1 MRFVIFGAGG
11 VGGVVGGRLAEYG
24 HDVILIARGAHYA
37 AVRENGLRLES
48 PDRTVTLQIPI
59 VQHPSEIRWS
69 ADDVV
74 LLTMKTQDTAAALR
88 DLSGVAPA
96 DTPVVSVQNGVEN
109 ERIAL
114 RVFSRVYGVCV
125 MSPTN
130 FLKPGVVQAW
140 SAPVTG
146 LLDIGRYPT
155 GSDDVSESVAA
166 AFRVATFP
174 SEPRPD
180 IMRWKYNKLLMNLGN
195 AVEALCGQRG
205 RSNPLIAT
213 ARREGV
219 ACLEAAGIA
228 YTSDGEEALRRGD
241 LLRLAPVA
249 GQTRPGGSSWQSLQR
264 RTGNIEADY
273 LNGEIVLLGRIYGIP
288 TPVNALLQTLANRM
302 AREGRAPGSMPI
314 EEVLGQLP
322 G

>member
-24 HDVILIARGAHYA
+24 HDVTLIARGAHYG

-48 PDRTVTLQIPI
+48 PDRIVTLQIPI
-59 VQHPSEIRWS
+59 VQHPSEIRWT

-88 DLSGVAPA
+88 DLSTVAPA
-96 DTPVVSVQNGVEN
+96 ATPVVSVQNGVEN

-125 MSPTN
+125 MCPTN

-155 GSDDVSESVAA
+155 GSDDLSESVAA
-166 AFRVATFP
+166 AFRASTFP

-205 RSNPLIAT
+205 RSNPLIAA

-219 ACLEAAGIA
+219 ACLEAARIA
-228 YTSDGEEALRRGD
+228 YTSDEEEAIRRGG

-273 LNGEIVLLGRIYGIP
+273 LNGEIVLLGRLYGIP
-288 TPVNALLQTLANRM
+288 TPVNALLQTLANRT
-302 AREGRAPGSMPI
+302 AREGRAPGSMAI
-314 EEVLGQLP
+314 EEVLAQLP
-322 G
+322 E